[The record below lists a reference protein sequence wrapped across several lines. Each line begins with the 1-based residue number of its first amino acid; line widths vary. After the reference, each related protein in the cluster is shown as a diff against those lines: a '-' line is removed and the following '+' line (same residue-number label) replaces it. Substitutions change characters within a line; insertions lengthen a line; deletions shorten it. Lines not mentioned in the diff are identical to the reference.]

1 MRTLGISMIVKNESQ
16 IIETCL
22 NSIKDAD
29 EIVIVDTGSKDNTIE
44 LCKKYTYKVYSYK
57 GCNDWKGR
65 ISNFSKARNK
75 SLHYCTSDYIL
86 IIDADE
92 TLEVS
97 ISQIKKMI
105 NEPFFSSY
113 SGMLFVIETKPET
126 FESPRLLKNCPE
138 IKYINAAHNLPAWN
152 GSNADL
158 QSKLFRTSFKIKS
171 GYSPAHNL
179 DPDRT
184 LRILKKDLFWH
195 PKNIRNR
202 YYLGKEYLNK
212 KKIRKAVRQF
222 EKYRKAA
229 FFDVGKWSNEL
240 ADTLYLLALCY
251 ADKETYKDK
260 WHDAVRA
267 ATDSF
272 MVLPTSSDT
281 ASLLKSLFGEMP
293 GSTSEEVRRCQ
304 LTYKF
309 WEIIEK
315 NSQNT
320 GVMMKRNN

>member
-1 MRTLGISMIVKNESQ
+1 MKTLGVSMIVKNESQ

-22 NSIKDAD
+22 NSVKDAD
-29 EIVIVDTGSKDNTIE
+29 EIVIIDTGSKDNTIE
-44 LCKKYTYKVYSYK
+44 LCKKYTDKVYSDK
-57 GCNDWKGR
+57 WRDD
-65 ISNFSKARNK
+65 FSYSRNV
-75 SLHYCTSDYIL
+75 SLSHCTADYVL

-92 TLEVS
+92 TLEVP
-97 ISQIKKMI
+97 ISQIKRMI
-105 NEPFFSSY
+105 NEPFFNAY

-138 IKYINAAHNLPAWN
+138 IKYINAIHNLPAWN
-152 GSNADL
+152 GSNSDL
-158 QSKLFRTSFKIKS
+158 QSKLYRTSFKIKS

-222 EKYRKAA
+222 EMYRKAA

-251 ADKETYKDK
+251 ADDKTYKNGWFK
-260 WHDAVRA
+260 SVQY
-267 ATDSF
+267 ATESF
-272 MVLPTSSDT
+272 NVLPTSSET
-281 ASLLKSLFGEMP
+281 AKLLKTLFKEAP
-293 GSTSEEVRRCQ
+293 NTEDTRRRCF
-304 LTYKF
+304 LATRF